1 MLPASYK
8 KNVPK
13 EPTLNPEI
21 ALPEMNNSSIEDKIF
36 SPDNVRFMLQ
46 LRSSINTHAN
56 RLSPKAAVQEE
67 PADSQLNKSHN
78 IIPNPPSFYN

>member
-1 MLPASYK
+1 
-8 KNVPK
+8 
-13 EPTLNPEI
+13 
-21 ALPEMNNSSIEDKIF
+21 MNNSSIEDKIF

-67 PADSQLNKSHN
+67 PADS
-78 IIPNPPSFYN
+78 